1 MIIKTYKGKYYNVE
15 HSIVNVSELEGEL
28 RIDAEY
34 YEPYYIKLEKK
45 IESLNYKFL
54 NTLTLNEYKT
64 FNPKT
69 CKNFYYIAISNI
81 DLLTGDYKIEKIL
94 CSETPSRAKKIVE
107 KNDILIST
115 VRPNRNAVA
124 FVFEIKEKPLVAST
138 GFCKLKVISDLV
150 LPTYLFS
157 LFKTKYYRDIL
168 VRKTTATMY
177 PAVSEEDIKNLKI
190 PIPSNNFQKFIEKL
204 VLRAYE
210 ERKKAEELYK
220 KAENILLE
228 EIGLKKWKP
237 KTKKIKIG
245 EIEFEG
251 EENISLRM
259 LSEVLKVDRMDAE
272 YWEPKYDE
280 IEKLIKNYKNGYD
293 YLPNLITISKEKI
306 KANKGKTYYYI
317 ELADINPNLGVADQ
331 TKAIKGE
338 DLPSRA
344 RMKIKKGDIIMS
356 SLKGSIDKIALIDF
370 NKANLVASTGFFVFR
385 EKKINKETLLILL
398 KILANIYLVR
408 EAQGT
413 ILTAIPYDSLIRVII
428 PKVDKQIQQKISQLI
443 QQSFKAR
450 ENAKELLEIAKRSV
464 ELYIEQDE
472 NEGIHYAKNKVK
484 ELGVEIY

>member
-1 MIIKTYKGKYYNVE
+1 MITKTHKGKYYNIDY
-15 HSIVNVSELEGEL
+15 SIVNTSELEGEL

-34 YEPYYIKLEKK
+34 YEPYWINLEKK

-54 NTLTLNEYKT
+54 YTLASNKYKT
-64 FNPKT
+64 FNHKT
-69 CKNFYYIAISNI
+69 YKNLYYLEIANI
-81 DLLTGDYKIEKIL
+81 DLFTGAYK
-94 CSETPSRAKKIVE
+94 AKKITTLEAPSSAKKMVE
-107 KNDILIST
+107 EKDILIST

-124 FVFEIKEKPLVAST
+124 FVFEIKEKPLVASV
-138 GFCKLKVISDLV
+138 GFCKLKVISDLI
-150 LPTYLFS
+150 LPEYLFS

-168 VRKTTATMY
+168 VRKTTGTMY
-177 PAVSEEDIKNLKI
+177 PVVSEEDIKKLKI
-190 PIPSNNFQKFIEKL
+190 PIPSNNFQKLIEKL
-204 VLRAYE
+204 VLKAYE
-210 ERKKAEELYK
+210 DIRKSENLYK
-220 KAENILLE
+220 EAENILLE
-228 EIGLKKWKP
+228 ELDLKNWKS
-237 KTKKIKIG
+237 KSKKIKIDN
-245 EIEFEG
+245 IELEE
-251 EENISLRM
+251 EENISIRV
-259 LSEVLKVDRMDAE
+259 LSEVVKVDRMDSE

-317 ELADINPNLGVADQ
+317 ELADINPNLGVVDQ

-464 ELYIEQDE
+464 EIYIEEDE
-472 NEGIHYAKNKVK
+472 NEGINYAKNKIK
-484 ELGVEIY
+484 ELGVEI